1 MRTNPYSGGVNTY
14 PQKKYPE
21 GFLKSIKT
29 AHPEIDDMIING
41 IDAVDSYDRMLSLE
55 KRYVL
60 ISTINLKPGSY
71 STREKE
77 TYSDTINTLF
87 RMMYHDNESV
97 NIVIVNIQ
105 VIEKP
110 KEHPLSFL
118 IS

>member
-1 MRTNPYSGGVNTY
+1 MRAHPYSQGINDY
-14 PQKKYPE
+14 PNKKYPE

-29 AHPEIDDMIING
+29 AHPEIDNMIING
-41 IDAVDSYDRMLSLE
+41 IDTLDSYDRTLSLE

-60 ISTINLKPGSY
+60 MSTIILKPGSY
-71 STREKE
+71 PTREKE
-77 TYSDTINTLF
+77 TYSDTIKTLF

-97 NIVIVNIQ
+97 IITIINIQ
-105 VIEKP
+105 ITDKP

>member
-1 MRTNPYSGGVNTY
+1 MRLNQYNSGVNDY

-29 AHPEIDDMIING
+29 AHPEINDVIINR
-41 IDAVDSYDRMLSLE
+41 IDSVDSYNRTLSLE
-55 KRYVL
+55 KTYML
-60 ISTINLKPGSY
+60 MSTIVLKSGCYP
-71 STREKE
+71 TREKE
-77 TYSDTINTLF
+77 SYSETINTLF

-97 NIVIVNIQ
+97 KIVIINVQ
-105 VIEKP
+105 VTEIP

>member
-1 MRTNPYSGGVNTY
+1 MRLNYYNGGVNDY

-29 AHPEIDDMIING
+29 AHPEINDVIING
-41 IDAVDSYDRMLSLE
+41 VDSVDSYNRTLSLE
-55 KRYVL
+55 KRYIL
-60 ISTINLKPGSY
+60 TSTIILKPGCY
-71 STREKE
+71 PTREKE
-77 TYSDTINTLF
+77 LYSDTINTLF

-97 NIVIVNIQ
+97 KIVIINVQ
-105 VIEKP
+105 VTEKP